1 VFVGLPQGVGGL
13 VFFFN
18 NILDY
23 FHDTHQV
30 LVGLLEGVGGLAI
43 ESDFVSF

>member
-13 VFFFN
+13 VFFLN
-18 NILDY
+18 NISVY

-30 LVGLLEGVGGLAI
+30 LAGLLEGVGGLAI
-43 ESDFVSF
+43 ESYFVLF